1 VEKEQVRVLA
11 GGSSESLP
19 VQAVLSVTSSGEF
32 KP

>member
-11 GGSSESLP
+11 GGSSDKLP
-19 VQAVLSVTSSGEF
+19 VQGTFDVETSAEF